1 MPWIG
6 GDAPLTRVVTGW
18 DSVPVDVQ
26 LSKAIP
32 VFTTWATRLC
42 QLMSSCS
49 WHEMKSSLSSGWG
62 TLMMMMRPCWRWCV
76 SAPVCVRSCVCA
88 RSRTSGT
95 VASDTDL

>member
-42 QLMSSCS
+42 QLMMSCFSTRRSSAFPQAG
-49 WHEMKSSLSSGWG
+49 E
-62 TLMMMMRPCWRWCV
+62 P
-76 SAPVCVRSCVCA
+76 
-88 RSRTSGT
+88 
-95 VASDTDL
+95 